1 MEADTLKMAVVQ
13 QATEILP
20 NVHLWGYLFLFA
32 GFTHLLVAML
42 FFAMDRDNP
51 LIQFKQWFDKRYR

>member
-1 MEADTLKMAVVQ
+1 MNTIEADTLNVAI
-13 QATEILP
+13 EILP
-20 NVHLWGYLFLFA
+20 NVHLWGYMFIFA
-32 GFTHLLVAML
+32 GLIHLLVAML

>member
-20 NVHLWGYLFLFA
+20 NVHLWGYMFIFA
-32 GFTHLLVAML
+32 GCIHLLVAML

-51 LIQFKQWFDKRYR
+51 FTKWWNK

>member
-20 NVHLWGYLFLFA
+20 NTHLWGYMFIFA
-32 GFTHLLVAML
+32 GLIHLLVAML

-51 LIQFKQWFDKRYR
+51 FTKWWNK

>member
-20 NVHLWGYLFLFA
+20 NTHLWGYMFLFA
-32 GFTHLLVAML
+32 GCIHLLVAML
-42 FFAMDRDNP
+42 FFAMDRDQS
-51 LIQFKQWFDKRYR
+51 LYKMVE

>member
-20 NVHLWGYLFLFA
+20 NTHLWGYMFLFA
-32 GFTHLLVAML
+32 GCIHLLVAML

-51 LIQFKQWFDKRYR
+51 FTKWWNK